1 MRIAVR
7 VKPGSKTESVE
18 KADNGEYIVR
28 VKAPPVEGRANEA
41 VRNVLAGYFGV
52 PRSRIVIKHG
62 SSGKRKLVDILT

>member
-1 MRIAVR
+1 MKIAVK
-7 VKPGSKTESVE
+7 VKPNSKTESVE

-41 VRNVLAGYFGV
+41 VRNVLAGHFGV
-52 PRSRIVIKHG
+52 SKSRIVIKHG